1 MYVLL
6 YFLYCICRRI
16 ANYKFWRHWY
26 LIPNVHLHRLVHAY
40 VLLCFYEFFK
50 KVANAVQVLCFKSS
64 SLKLIT
70 RLHTTTRWKSPWS
83 CIWFWPY
90 VFTYLVSNYFKLA
103 MLDRFEGSRWTAI
116 QMQFQIGFEL
126 IVQTLISS
134 KKSSNKVPPKLV
146 ANVWWLSLHK
156 CQKPKGEKQQNKH
169 ETRDV
174 PNLFFFRFFLFSF
187 CWPFLWIYCAFTFN
201 NLLFIYITL
210 ITWY

>member
-1 MYVLL
+1 MTPLIFNPKCTFTQVSTCLRTIMLL
-6 YFLYCICRRI
+6 
-16 ANYKFWRHWY
+16 W
-26 LIPNVHLHRLVHAY
+26 
-40 VLLCFYEFFK
+40 FFK
-50 KVANAVQVLCFKSS
+50 KSCKCRASTLFQKFKFKTDNKATYHNEVKVSMKLYLILTLCF
-64 SLKLIT
+64 
-70 RLHTTTRWKSPWS
+70 H
-83 CIWFWPY
+83 
-90 VFTYLVSNYFKLA
+90 VFSIFFKLA

-169 ETRDV
+169 ENRDV
-174 PNLFFFRFFLFSF
+174 PNLFLFRFFLFSF

>member
-40 VLLCFYEFFK
+40 VLLCFYAFFK

-83 CIWFWPY
+83 CIWFWPLFCPY
-90 VFTYLVSNYFKLA
+90 VFTYLVSISNLQCLIDLK
-103 MLDRFEGSRWTAI
+103 DPDEQQI
-116 QMQFQIGFEL
+116 QIQFQIGFEL

-134 KKSSNKVPPKLV
+134 KKIV
-146 ANVWWLSLHK
+146 
-156 CQKPKGEKQQNKH
+156 KQS
-169 ETRDV
+169 T
-174 PNLFFFRFFLFSF
+174 S
-187 CWPFLWIYCAFTFN
+187 
-201 NLLFIYITL
+201 
-210 ITWY
+210 